1 MEKNL
6 GKLLDHAPE
15 QGVEEPCCSVPD
27 IGTIWVRRATR
38 EELPELYALIKR
50 EVGDVA
56 SFEVLERV
64 FNKNADSVWA
74 VYRSSDDTRAD
85 AELIGSYAFLHLNQ
99 AGLERLESGTFD
111 GRDPDLGLI
120 VGSGTQPAAL
130 YVWVML
136 LTVRGISRIVTW
148 LFVNAAGAET
158 LSAPMFT
165 TAATTDG
172 VNAAQGYGFLAQGQ
186 GGVSAGQLY
195 RVERPERA
203 VGVSNSV
210 RAVLP

>member
-64 FNKNADSVWA
+64 FNKKLTAFGPSIDRVM
-74 VYRSSDDTRAD
+74 TRA
-85 AELIGSYAFLHLNQ
+85 
-99 AGLERLESGTFD
+99 
-111 GRDPDLGLI
+111 
-120 VGSGTQPAAL
+120 
-130 YVWVML
+130 
-136 LTVRGISRIVTW
+136 
-148 LFVNAAGAET
+148 
-158 LSAPMFT
+158 PMR
-165 TAATTDG
+165 
-172 VNAAQGYGFLAQGQ
+172 N
-186 GGVSAGQLY
+186 
-195 RVERPERA
+195 
-203 VGVSNSV
+203 
-210 RAVLP
+210 

>member
-56 SFEVLERV
+56 SFVVLERV

-99 AGLERLESGTFD
+99 AGLERLESGTF
-111 GRDPDLGLI
+111 
-120 VGSGTQPAAL
+120 
-130 YVWVML
+130 
-136 LTVRGISRIVTW
+136 
-148 LFVNAAGAET
+148 
-158 LSAPMFT
+158 
-165 TAATTDG
+165 
-172 VNAAQGYGFLAQGQ
+172 
-186 GGVSAGQLY
+186 
-195 RVERPERA
+195 
-203 VGVSNSV
+203 
-210 RAVLP
+210 